1 MAARPTLTR
10 ARVLAA
16 AIDLADESGVESLS
30 MRSLGARLGVEA
42 MSLYN
47 HVSNKDDVL
56 NGMTDLVWAQI
67 DLAPGEADWRTALRT
82 ICISLHHAFLR
93 HPWSCRLHGTLA
105 GVARLRYI
113 DQTLMHLRE
122 GGFSADV
129 AYHAHHLLD
138 GYVLGYTLQMI
149 DYSAGDQGA
158 SDAMQELLVSVESEM
173 PYLMEHI
180 RQHRSGMPGE
190 PGFEIGLDQILD
202 GLERRL

>member
-1 MAARPTLTR
+1 MAARPALTR

-16 AIDLADESGVESLS
+16 AIELADESGVESLS

-56 NGMTDLVWAQI
+56 SGITDLVWAQV
-67 DLAPGEADWRTALRT
+67 DLATAADDWRAGVRT
-82 ICISLHHAFLR
+82 ICISVHKAFLR
-93 HPWSCRLHGTLA
+93 HPWSCRLHGTSA

-113 DQTLMHLRE
+113 DRSLMHLRE
-122 GGFSADV
+122 GGFGADV

-138 GYVLGYTLQMI
+138 GYILGYTLQMI

-158 SDAMQELLVSVESEM
+158 SDAVQELIESVAPEM

-180 RQHRSGMPGE
+180 GQHASGVIGE

-202 GLERRL
+202 GLERQL

>member
-67 DLAPGEADWRTALRT
+67 DLAPGEADWRTALRAV
-82 ICISLHHAFLR
+82 CISLHHAFLR

-113 DQTLMHLRE
+113 DLTLKHLRE

-138 GYVLGYTLQMI
+138 GYVLGYTLQVI
-149 DYSAGDQGA
+149 DYTSGDQGA
-158 SDAMQELLVSVESEM
+158 SDAMQELLVSVAPEM

-180 RQHRSGMPGE
+180 EQHASGMTDE

>member
-1 MAARPTLTR
+1 MARSALTR
-10 ARVLAA
+10 ARVLSA
-16 AIDLADESGVESLS
+16 AIGLADESGVESLS
-30 MRSLGARLGVEA
+30 MRSLGARLSVEA

-56 NGMTDLVWAQI
+56 SGMTDLVWAQI
-67 DLAPGEADWRTALRT
+67 DLAPGVDDWRTAVRT
-82 ICISLHHAFLR
+82 ICVSLHHAFLR
-93 HPWSCRLHGTLA
+93 HPWSCRLHGTTA

-113 DQTLMHLRE
+113 DRSLMHLRE
-122 GGFSADV
+122 GGFSAGV

-138 GYVLGYTLQMI
+138 GYVLGYTLQVI
-149 DYSAGDQGA
+149 DYTSGDQGA
-158 SDAMQELLVSVESEM
+158 SDAMQELVASVSSEM

-180 RQHRSGMPGE
+180 EQHVSGVPDE

>member
-67 DLAPGEADWRTALRT
+67 DLAPGIDDWRSTRSHGRSTSPDPSSPPSMAASSRLAPSRPSMVRFGSTVSAPFSRT
-82 ICISLHHAFLR
+82 G
-93 HPWSCRLHGTLA
+93 PW
-105 GVARLRYI
+105 
-113 DQTLMHLRE
+113 
-122 GGFSADV
+122 
-129 AYHAHHLLD
+129 LL
-138 GYVLGYTLQMI
+138 
-149 DYSAGDQGA
+149 
-158 SDAMQELLVSVESEM
+158 
-173 PYLMEHI
+173 
-180 RQHRSGMPGE
+180 
-190 PGFEIGLDQILD
+190 
-202 GLERRL
+202 